1 MARKLDEL
9 AAEALQLSVESRAA
23 LAKALLES
31 LDDLSAEEHESL
43 WVHEAAERYQ
53 ALVDGELGSSPSS
66 EVFKR
71 LEAQTRR

>member
-1 MARKLDEL
+1 MARKLNEL

-23 LAKALLES
+23 LAETLLES
-31 LDDLSAEEHESL
+31 LDELSPEEHESL
-43 WVHEAAERYQ
+43 WVNEAAERYQ
-53 ALVDGELGSSPSS
+53 ALLDGQVSSSPST